1 MTIMPQPQTVYSV
14 NHRLGGGGMGSSVL
28 EMLIG
33 LYEAGLLKQVIVSSS
48 RTTRLPASLI
58 TAQGLWGRAQKRL
71 SLYDPSKWV
80 ANYLESCLFD
90 WWASRVMKPAEIF
103 SSWTGIALTSLQI
116 AHARGWRTILGLG
129 SAHPRTVS
137 DLMNTERQRWE
148 LPPLRETPF
157 TRRIEREL
165 ALADRVIVQSRFSER
180 SLIAQGVP
188 PDKLIRIPL
197 GVDVRRFQPAASK
210 AAQPFRVLFL
220 GQVMLRKGVQYL
232 LEAWRQLDWRDA
244 ELWVVGNVLSDG
256 QLVLKRYANLPGLRV
271 MGHVPDQLA
280 AFQSADVFVA
290 PSVEDGFGLTVTE
303 AMACGLPVIVS
314 DHVGAADLVVPGESG
329 FVVPY
334 DNIAG
339 YVTALETLRA
349 NPDRARQMGQAG
361 RAAVVN
367 QTWDVYRQALVN
379 CYLTG

>member
-1 MTIMPQPQTVYSV
+1 
-14 NHRLGGGGMGSSVL
+14 MGSSVL

-33 LYEAGLLKQVIVSSS
+33 LHEAGLLKQVIVSSS
-48 RTTRLPASLI
+48 ITTRLPASMI
-58 TAQGLWGRAQKRL
+58 TAQGVWGRVQKRL
-71 SLYDPSKWV
+71 SLYDPSKWA
-80 ANYLESCLFD
+80 ANYLESCFFD

-116 AHARGWRTILGLG
+116 AHARGLRTILGLG
-129 SAHPRTVS
+129 SAHPRTVN
-137 DLMNTERQRWE
+137 DLMNAERQRWR

-157 TRRIEREL
+157 ARRIEREL
-165 ALADRVIVQSRFSER
+165 ALADRVIVQSRFSES
-180 SLIAQGVP
+180 SLIARGVLA
-188 PDKLIRIPL
+188 DKLIRIPL
-197 GVDVRRFQPAASK
+197 GVDVRRFQPASSK
-210 AAQPFRVLFL
+210 AAHPFRVLFL

-244 ELWVVGNVLSDG
+244 ELWVVGNALPDG
-256 QLVLKRYANLPGLRV
+256 QLVLKRYADLPGLRV

-314 DHVGAADLVVPGESG
+314 DHVGAADLVTPDESG

-339 YVTALETLRA
+339 YVMALETLRA

-361 RAAVVN
+361 RAAAVN
-367 QTWDVYRQALVN
+367 QTWDVYRQARVN